1 MASILASF
9 KSSYSISL
17 SLPESNGGL
26 NKEGMERKNARKKK
40 AERERER
47 ERERK
52 GGGRKLTFYDDK
64 YSNLVRL
71 PLVLHVQHTC
81 KLQRQQ
87 KCFIKVVY
95 TSNLEGP
102 DIDEPLPSVVPTGAI
117 VVKIF
122 KAGEKQ

>member
-1 MASILASF
+1 MNAS
-9 KSSYSISL
+9 K
-17 SLPESNGGL
+17 
-26 NKEGMERKNARKKK
+26 KRDRERD
-40 AERERER
+40 RERER
-47 ERERK
+47 

-71 PLVLHVQHTC
+71 PLVLHVQHTS

-87 KCFIKVVY
+87 KCFIKVIY

-117 VVKIF
+117 VVKIL